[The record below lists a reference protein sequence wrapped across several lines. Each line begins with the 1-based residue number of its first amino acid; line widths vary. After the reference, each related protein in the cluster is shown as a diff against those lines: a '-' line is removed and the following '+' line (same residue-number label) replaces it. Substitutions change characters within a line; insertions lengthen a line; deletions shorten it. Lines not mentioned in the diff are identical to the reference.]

1 VVTFLNVVTIVAAI
15 VGVLV
20 VIAFFVG
27 PRE

>member
-20 VIAFFVG
+20 VIVFFVG